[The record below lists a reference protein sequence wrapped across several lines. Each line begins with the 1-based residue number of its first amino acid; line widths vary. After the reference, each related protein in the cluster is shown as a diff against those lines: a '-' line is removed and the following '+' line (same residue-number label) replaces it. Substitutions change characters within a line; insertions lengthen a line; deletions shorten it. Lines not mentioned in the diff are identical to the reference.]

1 MNKPVKAILLGLFT
15 GILGILA
22 SLVPFVLDLEEKAGL
37 DWLFT
42 LRGPRTPPSDVVVVA
57 VDKPSADTLGLSVE
71 PDKWPRRL
79 HAQLIDRLVEA
90 GASVIALDIF
100 FAEPRDAG
108 DDAALATAI
117 GKAGNVILF
126 AYTKKE
132 MSTPAGNSAGELIVQ
147 RLIEPVPSIARS
159 ALALAPFPLPVFPV
173 KVSQFW
179 TFTPATGDLPTL
191 PVVALQLHAATAYPD
206 LQALVTRN
214 SHSDEPPPAG
224 TSQDLFAGQGPVAA
238 MQALRSD
245 FLNEPS
251 LARRLVETLADES
264 QQHIS
269 ARRRHLLS
277 VLTGM
282 YSGADS
288 RYLNFYGPAQ
298 TITTLSYV
306 RVLRPEDGSVNTQI
320 PVELH
325 GKAVFV
331 GYSERLQPER
341 LDEFYTVF
349 SQKNGVHLSGVE
361 IAATAFANLLEN
373 LPVTPLS
380 RPAGFFLIFAWGLL
394 IGVVAR
400 LLPALPAV
408 AATAGLAGLYLG
420 AAHVAFTHFA
430 LWPPLLVPLFLQAP
444 FALFSAT
451 LWHYLEVRREREHIR
466 TAFGYYLPSPV
477 VDRLA
482 SEMAGGRAEGQ
493 LMYGIC
499 LYSDAEHYTRL
510 SEGLAPEALAELMNR
525 YYESLFTPVRAQQGI
540 ISDIVGDAMLA
551 IWAAHT
557 PEQAM
562 RRNALEAAWR
572 IDTSL
577 NRRNPEESPRFPA
590 TRLGLHSGEIMLGSI
605 GAVDHYEYRAVGD
618 IVNSASRIQELNKT
632 LGTRVLLSSQV
643 LEGIDGYLTRE
654 VGTFLL
660 RGKSRPLVIHELIG
674 DCDAGD
680 PASVTQGQELFA
692 EALLAFRQADWKT
705 AIMLFTQL
713 VESRNDDGVSRFYLD
728 LSRRYRATPPAGD
741 WDGVI
746 RLDRTD

>member
-22 SLVPFVLDLEEKAGL
+22 SLVPFVLDLEERAGL

-42 LRGPRTPPSDVVVVA
+42 LRGPRTPPTDVVVVA
-57 VDKPSADTLGLSVE
+57 VDKPSADTLGFSVE
-71 PDKWPRRL
+71 PDKWPRRQ
-79 HAQLIDRLVEA
+79 HAHLIDRLVEA
-90 GASVIALDIF
+90 GASVIVLDIF
-100 FAEPRDAG
+100 FAEARNAG

-117 GKAGNVILF
+117 GKAGNVVLF

-132 MSTPAGNSAGELIVQ
+132 MSIPAGNSAGELIVQ
-147 RLIEPVPSIARS
+147 RLIAPASTIARS

-191 PVVALQLHAATAYPD
+191 PVVALQLHAATVYPD
-206 LQALVTRN
+206 LLELIKR
-214 SHSDEPPPAG
+214 SEHPGERSPAA
-224 TSQDLFAGQGPVAA
+224 TAHDLFAGPGPVDS
-238 MQALRSD
+238 MQVLRSV
-245 FLNEPS
+245 FLKEPM
-251 LARRLVETLADES
+251 LARRLRETLADES
-264 QQHIS
+264 PQHGS
-269 ARRRHLLS
+269 ARQRRLLRA
-277 VLTGM
+277 LTGM
-282 YSGADS
+282 YSGTDS

-298 TITTLSYV
+298 SITTLSYI
-306 RVLRPEDGSVNTQI
+306 RVLRPDSGSVNPQK
-320 PVELH
+320 PVDLH
-325 GKAVFV
+325 GKTVFV

-380 RPAGFFLIFAWGLL
+380 RPTGFFLIFAWGLL
-394 IGVVAR
+394 IGGVAR

-408 AATAGLAGLYLG
+408 AATTGLAGLYLG
-420 AAHVAFTHFA
+420 MAYVMFSHFA
-430 LWPPLLVPLFLQAP
+430 IWPPLLVPLFLQAP

-525 YYESLFTPVRAQQGI
+525 YYESLFTPVRQQQGI

-551 IWAAHT
+551 IWASRT

-562 RRNALEAAWR
+562 RRNALEAARR
-572 IDTSL
+572 INETL
-577 NRRNPEESPRFPA
+577 NRPNQEASPRILA

-618 IVNSASRIQELNKT
+618 IVNSASRIQELNKM
-632 LGTRVLLSSQV
+632 LGTRVLLSAQV
-643 LEGIDGYLTRE
+643 LDGVAGYLTRE

-674 DCDAGD
+674 RCDAD
-680 PASVTQGQELFA
+680 DLASVTQGHELFA
-692 EALLAFRQADWKT
+692 EALLAFRQANWKT
-705 AIMLFTQL
+705 ATMLFTRL
-713 VESRNDDGVSRFYLD
+713 VETRDDDGVSRFYLD
-728 LSRRYRATPPAGD
+728 LARRYQQNPPAGD
-741 WDGVI
+741 WHGVI
-746 RLDRTD
+746 RLDHTD

>member
-179 TFTPATGDLPTL
+179 TFTPATGELPTL

-206 LQALVTRN
+206 LLALVNRN
-214 SHSDEPPPAG
+214 MRSGEPPPAG
-224 TSQDLFAGQGPVAA
+224 TTHDLFAGHGPVAA

-251 LARRLVETLADES
+251 LARRLTETLADES

-269 ARRRHLLS
+269 ARQRRLLRA
-277 VLTGM
+277 LTGM

-298 TITTLSYV
+298 TITTLSYI
-306 RVLRPEDGSVNTQI
+306 RVLQPDGGSMQPQT
-320 PVELH
+320 PVDLH

-373 LPVTPLS
+373 LPVTPLP
-380 RPAGFFLIFAWGLL
+380 RPAGFLLLLAWGLL
-394 IGVVAR
+394 IGTVAR

-408 AATAGLAGLYLG
+408 AATTALAGLYLG
-420 AAHVAFTHFA
+420 AAHVTFSHFA

-451 LWHYLEVRREREHIR
+451 LWHYIEVRREREHIR

-499 LYSDAEHYTRL
+499 LYSDAEHYTSL

-525 YYESLFTPVRAQQGI
+525 YYESLFTPVRQQQGI

-551 IWAAHT
+551 LWASRT
-557 PEQAM
+557 PEHAL
-562 RRNALEAAWR
+562 RRNALAAAR
-572 IDTSL
+572 QIDETL
-577 NRRNPEESPRFPA
+577 NRPNQETSPRIPA

-632 LGTRVLLSSQV
+632 LGTRVLLSAQV
-643 LEGIDGYLTRE
+643 LDGIEGYLTRE

-660 RGKSRPLVIHELIG
+660 RGKTRPLVIHELIG
-674 DCDAGD
+674 GCDAD
-680 PASVTQGQELFA
+680 DLASLTQGHDLFA
-692 EALLAFRQADWKT
+692 EALLAFRQADWET

-713 VESRNDDGVSRFYLD
+713 VESRNEDGVSRFYLD
-728 LSRRYRATPPAGD
+728 LSRRYQQTSPAGD
-741 WDGVI
+741 WHGVI